1 MIRLKQAVIV
11 EGRYDKARL
20 TSLLDATIITTEGFR
35 VFRDREKL
43 ALIRRLAAQ
52 SGVILLTDSDAAGF
66 RIRGYLAG
74 AIPKEQIT
82 HVYIPDLWG
91 KERRKAHPSAEGK
104 LGVEGIPNQ
113 LLLEA
118 FRRAGVA
125 VEVAH
130 EDKTDVSTSQ
140 KFTKAD
146 LMEWG
151 LSGGPDSAARRR
163 ALLRRLKLPERLS
176 ANGLLEM
183 LNRMYDRETIHAI
196 LEELEIPSR

>member
-1 MIRLKQAVIV
+1 MLKLKQAVIV

-20 TSLLDATIITTEGFR
+20 STLLDATILTTDGFGI
-35 VFRDREKL
+35 FRDREKL

-52 SGVILLTDSDAAGF
+52 SGIILLTDSDAAGF
-66 RIRGYLAG
+66 RIRRYLAG
-74 AIPKEQIT
+74 AVPKEQIT

-91 KERRKAHPSAEGK
+91 KERRKARPSAEGK

-125 VEVAH
+125 VEEAQAPSA
-130 EDKTDVSTSQ
+130 STPPPI
-140 KFTKAD
+140 TKAD

-163 ALLRRLKLPERLS
+163 ALLRQLKLPERLS
-176 ANGLLEM
+176 ANALLEM
-183 LNRMYDRETIHAI
+183 LNRMYDRETVRSV
-196 LEELEIPSR
+196 LKNLD